1 MANEIGNNSSAFNQA
16 QQQMLENL
24 QTSNDT
30 VTTTP
35 ANEDTVTTTTPA
47 NEDTVTTTTPVNE
60 NTVLYVVKDESSL
73 QDFLSQSNIP
83 PA

>member
-35 ANEDTVTTTTPA
+35 ANEDTVTTTTP
-47 NEDTVTTTTPVNE
+47 VNE

>member
-35 ANEDTVTTTTPA
+35 ANEDTVTTTTP
-47 NEDTVTTTTPVNE
+47 VNE
-60 NTVLYVVKDESSL
+60 NTVLHVVKDESSR